1 FFFPLLSASVTK
13 NNDFE
18 KRLDILENYQKLL
31 ISNIRLQR
39 ARINILET
47 SMRELQEENKQL
59 AKQVLYFVDDYD
71 REYDYAS
78 AGSGDGSYFPNAW
91 DMRAALVDRVR
102 DKRQNSFPEKQIFD
116 MEVEDIRD
124 ELKSW
129 KHMKFDFLSQ
139 IRTLN
144 ENVATIES
152 RCNSTIIIDQRI
164 EDIEERQSSVERY
177 LINAHKNKELIGPPG
192 RPGVQGQKG
201 ELGPVREVP
210 GPLGPPGDP
219 GPRGQ
224 IGFKGEPGRTGYL
237 RGLNG
242 LKGESCDCR

>member
-1 FFFPLLSASVTK
+1 MKIYSFFFPLLSASVTK

-102 DKRQNSFPEKQIFD
+102 YRKRSTAVKRFFRDKRQNSFPEKQIFD

-152 RCNSTIIIDQRI
+152 RCNSVSWLKSI
-164 EDIEERQSSVERY
+164 
-177 LINAHKNKELIGPPG
+177 
-192 RPGVQGQKG
+192 
-201 ELGPVREVP
+201 
-210 GPLGPPGDP
+210 
-219 GPRGQ
+219 
-224 IGFKGEPGRTGYL
+224 
-237 RGLNG
+237 LNSYPSF
-242 LKGESCDCR
+242 LDYYH